1 MSPRYLPF
9 VDWLKVAGLTLI
21 VWGHVAASTTVTWTP
36 PVYPKQLGVA
46 FFVFVTGVTLARE
59 ERRSARAV
67 YNRCFEVYFI
77 ALACAL
83 FMTVVGLLLGAGPN
97 LSNYLPLALGLNVVM
112 NAFPANPTTW
122 YVGTYLHI
130 LLAWAVVLRRVRIRP
145 WIVILWLPVEIALRA
160 TLIETRGPYVAY
172 MMLSNWL
179 GVFVLGLAV
188 GQSEVVGRRRAVLPA
203 ACAVIFFAAWPLT
216 MALIDWQLTFPFMGL
231 ASARHTA
238 ATLLVGS
245 LVSLVYL
252 AYTMAAYTVV
262 RGLRAPAVVRII
274 ARNTVMVF
282 IAHMPVY
289 YLLEYLLR
297 PTVSQYSARVT
308 IEFLVCLPG
317 LVLVSE
323 VVRRVLRPDLMRD
336 QLARRYSRAM
346 RTWSVAPS
354 RG

>member
-1 MSPRYLPF
+1 MRPRYLPF
-9 VDWLKVAGLTLI
+9 VDWLKAAGLTLI

-59 ERRSARAV
+59 ERNRARAV
-67 YNRCFEVYFI
+67 YNRCFEVCLI

-83 FMTVVGLLLGAGPN
+83 FMTVVGLLFGTGPN
-97 LSNYLPLALGLNVVM
+97 LSNYLPLAFGLNVVI

-130 LLAWAVVLRRVRIRP
+130 LLVWAVVLRRARIRP
-145 WIVILWLPVEIALRA
+145 WTVILWLPVEIALRA
-160 TLIETRGPYVAY
+160 TLIETGGPYIAY
-172 MMLSNWL
+172 MMLSNWF
-179 GVFVLGLAV
+179 GVLILGLAV
-188 GQSEVVGRRRAVLPA
+188 GQAEVVDRRRAALPVV
-203 ACAVIFFAAWPLT
+203 CAVIFLAAWPLT
-216 MALIDWQLTFPFMGL
+216 MALVDWQRTFPFMGL

-238 ATLLVGS
+238 ATLLVAS

-252 AYTMAAYTVV
+252 GYTLAAYTVV
-262 RGLRAPAVVRII
+262 RELRAPAVLRLI

-289 YLLEYLLR
+289 YLLEHLLR

-323 VVRRVLRPDLMRD
+323 AARRVLRPDQMRD
-336 QLARRYSRAM
+336 QLARLYSRAM
-346 RTWSVAPS
+346 SAWPVAPS